1 MMDKRLTL
9 ESLRVDD
16 EGLEDV
22 AFQLSNIADDINEGG
37 DESDV
42 RNLLAA
48 ISATNKALQEVRR
61 MIQRIS
67 DSLTLRFRHR
77 ITHIIQME

>member
-1 MMDKRLTL
+1 MDKKLIL

-22 AFQLSNIADDINEGG
+22 AFQLSNIADDINEDG

-42 RNLLAA
+42 RNLLSA

-61 MIQRIS
+61 MIRRLS
-67 DSLTLRFRHR
+67 DSL
-77 ITHIIQME
+77 ED

>member
-1 MMDKRLTL
+1 MMDKKLIL

-22 AFQLSNIADDINEGG
+22 AFQLSNIADDINEDG

-61 MIQRIS
+61 MIRRLS
-67 DSLTLRFRHR
+67 DSL
-77 ITHIIQME
+77 ED

>member
-1 MMDKRLTL
+1 MMDKRLTI
-9 ESLRVDD
+9 ESLMVND

-22 AFQLSNIADDINEGG
+22 AFQLSNIADDINEDG

-42 RNLLAA
+42 RSILAA

-61 MIQRIS
+61 MIRRLS
-67 DSLTLRFRHR
+67 DSL
-77 ITHIIQME
+77 ED